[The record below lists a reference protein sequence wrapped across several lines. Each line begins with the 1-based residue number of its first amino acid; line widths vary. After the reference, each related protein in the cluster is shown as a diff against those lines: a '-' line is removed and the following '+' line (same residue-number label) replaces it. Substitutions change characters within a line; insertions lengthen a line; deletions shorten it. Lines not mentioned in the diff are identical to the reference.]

1 MLEWLPLSIENANYV
16 DLSIYKDNSDEQ
28 NLRISADGDSIL
40 IDNGTGINLNDIKD
54 TDWYIDTLTGNM
66 FNMEY

>member
-1 MLEWLPLSIENANYV
+1 MQ
-16 DLSIYKDNSDEQ
+16 Q
-28 NLRISADGDSIL
+28 NLRISVDGDSIL

-66 FNMEY
+66 FNMNTGKVGIFQLQTFMCFLVIVVS